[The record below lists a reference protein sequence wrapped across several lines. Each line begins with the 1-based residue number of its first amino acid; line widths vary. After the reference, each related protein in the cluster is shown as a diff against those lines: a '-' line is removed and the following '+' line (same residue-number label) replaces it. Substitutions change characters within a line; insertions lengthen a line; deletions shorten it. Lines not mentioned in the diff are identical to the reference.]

1 MTDRRRIVGPPGA
14 TNPPVFT
21 VAPQQHKPTQ
31 QQRQRKPN
39 ELRKIFLQTGV
50 VPSASG
56 SAYLELETPPHYKT
70 AFPSPPSTIKLSC
83 TLHGPKPLPRTATFS
98 SNLQL
103 TASVKFAPFATRIR
117 QGYVRNS
124 TEKDL
129 GLHLE
134 NALKGAIIPERWPK
148 SAFDIAVIVLEG
160 EEDPGNG
167 DRITGVGL
175 FNMLA
180 GCINVAMAAIADAR
194 IDSLDLLC
202 AGVGAIV
209 SGPLKKP
216 FRVLDPVVAEHDE
229 VLSTCM
235 VAYLPSRDEVVEMW
249 TNGAVPAQG
258 IDGGLGFD
266 ELVDSAVAAARG
278 AQTVLKD
285 VLLESSSHGQVQT
298 KKSINTGTTD
308 IEMRT

>member
-1 MTDRRRIVGPPGA
+1 M
-14 TNPPVFT
+14 
-21 VAPQQHKPTQ
+21 
-31 QQRQRKPN
+31 
-39 ELRKIFLQTGV
+39 
-50 VPSASG
+50 
-56 SAYLELETPPHYKT
+56 
-70 AFPSPPSTIKLSC
+70 
-83 TLHGPKPLPRTATFS
+83 
-98 SNLQL
+98 
-103 TASVKFAPFATRIR
+103 
-117 QGYVRNS
+117 
-124 TEKDL
+124 
-129 GLHLE
+129 HLE

-167 DRITGVGL
+167 DRVTGVGL

-216 FRVLDPVVAEHDE
+216 FRVLDPVISEHDQ

-235 VAYLPSRDEVVEMW
+235 VGYLPSRDEVVQMW
-249 TNGAVPAQG
+249 TNGSVPAQG

-285 VLLESSSHGQVQT
+285 VLVESSSRGQVQT
-298 KKSINTGTTD
+298 KKSVNTGTAD
-308 IEMRT
+308 VEMGT